1 MCYTFEVE
9 EKYRIWRIWTD
20 HLQRWGLDAF
30 AAGLLEATEPISL
43 ILAQFVYIG
52 QPFFLSETAQLQFRT
67 LAALL
72 EDRAEA
78 QSFVSFLREGMPT

>member
-1 MCYTFEVE
+1 MCYTFNVE

-20 HLQRWGLDAF
+20 LLQHWGLGHL
-30 AAGLLEATEPISL
+30 AAGLLEAVEPINL
-43 ILAQFVYIG
+43 VLAQFVYMG
-52 QPFFLSETAQLQFRT
+52 QPFFLSEAARQQLQA

-78 QSFVSFLREGMPT
+78 RSFITLLREEMLT

>member
-20 HLQRWGLDAF
+20 LLQHWGLDNF
-30 AAGLLEATEPISL
+30 AAGLLEAVEPISL
-43 ILAQFVYIG
+43 ILAQFVYMG
-52 QPFFLSETAQLQFRT
+52 QPFFLSETAQEQFRT

-72 EDRAEA
+72 EDHAEA
-78 QSFVSFLREGMPT
+78 RSFVSFLREGMLT